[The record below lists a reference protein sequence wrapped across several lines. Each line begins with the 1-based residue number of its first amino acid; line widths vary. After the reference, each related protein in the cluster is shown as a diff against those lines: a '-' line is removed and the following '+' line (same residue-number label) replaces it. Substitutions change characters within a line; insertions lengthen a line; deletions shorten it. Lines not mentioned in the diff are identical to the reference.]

1 MNVFNK
7 IFLVLSV
14 LLAFM
19 MFGVT
24 VITLLNGNLIC
35 ALLGLFFAIIM
46 SLIVKH
52 WEK

>member
-1 MNVFNK
+1 MNTFNK

-24 VITLLNGNLIC
+24 VITLLNGNLVC
-35 ALLGLFFAIIM
+35 ALLGLFFAVIM
-46 SLIVKH
+46 ALIVKY
-52 WEK
+52 WEE